1 MLHFGKFFAKFF
13 NLTYSNC
20 RNGLFPKILVNLLA
34 RLIDA
39 LSLKVLAAHEDS
51 NQEDRNF
58 LKCLG
63 TVSFLKAY
71 TSNFTKSFRRKKL
84 F

>member
-1 MLHFGKFFAKFF
+1 MFSLLYKLKMLHFGKFFAKFF

-39 LSLKVLAAHEDS
+39 LSLDALPLKVLAAHEDS

-63 TVSFLKAY
+63 TV
-71 TSNFTKSFRRKKL
+71 
-84 F
+84 